1 MVTQQEAMDRLNK
14 EKELEEKLAMDL
26 SIYFIDCLEEIKEL
40 KDSERQTLRQ
50 DLLKIRQDSQRHAFM
65 FNQLLQKVLE
75 NRTDLY

>member
-1 MVTQQEAMDRLNK
+1 MDRLNK